1 MPPRRGG
8 ALGGGFAPTL
18 LLVRLSPLA
27 HPTGIAPILFWFG
40 SSHTTGRLCPYSCR
54 GDGGNRL
61 RGHCRQQEGSRAAH
75 HRSLKLSYAPR
86 AALGSSH
93 AGLAAPGLPRRRTCT
108 TNGPR
113 DDDCCGNTG
122 SMPPHS
128 HPTDGEANEQC
139 AVFRGRSRKV
149 RRAWG
154 ACECGH
160 MQSFRRGKKS

>member
-1 MPPRRGG
+1 MRR
-8 ALGGGFAPTL
+8 A
-18 LLVRLSPLA
+18 
-27 HPTGIAPILFWFG
+27 
-40 SSHTTGRLCPYSCR
+40 
-54 GDGGNRL
+54 D
-61 RGHCRQQEGSRAAH
+61 
-75 HRSLKLSYAPR
+75 
-86 AALGSSH
+86 
-93 AGLAAPGLPRRRTCT
+93 AGLLTLTTSCIAIAKEESLWNEKMQRGTGTYRDCLQKVFVGELPGLPRRRTCT

-160 MQSFRRGKKS
+160 MQSFRREKIALPPDQAPRSPHPPTTLFRRAALLDPGLHVVRPRPC